1 MANRRPIN
9 RVTTKRQSV
18 ESDVPTPELVE
29 SDEDAEVSSDLT
41 ESMTDDTAP
50 AGSAKEFAPKSRGRL
65 IFPRIGPGRNGSWRQ
80 VAAAA
85 TAALVLGGFAVFAAT
100 HPGVNDA
107 NSALIDSASTDEV
120 KAAGVHAL
128 LTIYG
133 YDVTTIDGYD
143 TAVRGVVTGQM
154 LTDLNKFSATTVDA
168 IRQAQTSVQAA
179 ADPVGVAMLT
189 ADHAELLVNLTVAA
203 AKDGVAQQSVSGTV
217 VLRMRKVNDTWL
229 ASEIL
234 DR

>member
-1 MANRRPIN
+1 MANRRSIN

-18 ESDVPTPELVE
+18 ESNVAPPELAE
-29 SDEDAEVSSDLT
+29 LDEEASSDPT
-41 ESMTDDTAP
+41 ENTADDTAP
-50 AGSAKEFAPKSRGRL
+50 ADPAMGSAPQFRGRFV
-65 IFPRIGPGRNGSWRQ
+65 FPRLGPGRIGSWRQ
-80 VAAAA
+80 VAAAV
-85 TAALVLGGFAVFAAT
+85 AAASVLGGFAVFAAT
-100 HPGVNDA
+100 HPGVSDA
-107 NSALIDSASTDEV
+107 NAAFISSASTDEV

-133 YDVTTIDGYD
+133 YDVKTIDGYD
-143 TAVRGVVTGQM
+143 AAVREVVTGQM

-168 IRQAQTSVQAA
+168 IKQAQTSVQAA
-179 ADPVGVAMLT
+179 ADPVGVALLT

-217 VLRMRKVNDTWL
+217 VLRMRKVDDAWM

>member
-1 MANRRPIN
+1 MVSRRPVN
-9 RVTTKRQSV
+9 RVTTKRQSAEAEV
-18 ESDVPTPELVE
+18 MTPEPAD
-29 SDEDAEVSSDLT
+29 SGEDVAVSS
-41 ESMTDDTAP
+41 AP
-50 AGSAKEFAPKSRGRL
+50 AEDSAKDSTPKSRGRYT
-65 IFPRIGPGRNGSWRQ
+65 FPRLAPGRAGSWRQ

-85 TAALVLGGFAVFAAT
+85 AGALVLGGFAVLAAA

-107 NSALIDSASTDEV
+107 NTAMIDSASTEEV

-128 LTIYG
+128 RTIYG
-133 YDVTTIDGYD
+133 YDAKTIDGYD
-143 TAVRGVVTGQM
+143 AAVRGVVTGQM

-168 IRQAQTSVQAA
+168 IRQAQTSVEAA

-203 AKDGVAQQSVSGTV
+203 TKDGVAQQSVSGTV
-217 VLRMRKVNDTWL
+217 VLRMRKVNGAWL
-229 ASEIL
+229 AGEIL